1 MESLYHH
8 CSELHNPPS
17 PVYAHATWST
27 LLSDTHHPPPPRHP
41 DSPQH
46 LLLHHCAEVG
56 VPPLQGVLLTLTS
69 HYDDEAAPA
78 AVAGAAAAV
87 AAEAVTAAAA
97 AASVTLGQ
105 VLLPQWMLLLQLSRV
120 ADFEG

>member
-1 MESLYHH
+1 
-8 CSELHNPPS
+8 
-17 PVYAHATWST
+17 
-27 LLSDTHHPPPPRHP
+27 
-41 DSPQH
+41 
-46 LLLHHCAEVG
+46 
-56 VPPLQGVLLTLTS
+56 VLLTLTS

-105 VLLPQWMLLLQLSRV
+105 VLLPQWMLLLQLSRE